1 MPTENAKIYAQQ
13 LGDCV
18 FDGKQLE
25 ADAVDKAV
33 YGLLG
38 EILSSSWVDLLT
50 NVGRYGH
57 ESSKK
62 WVDMD
67 TVNKY
72 INKQENEQANEV
84 SLLYKGE
91 NEEEDFEEG
100 RKDYLGVFGK
110 VNSDVISQSL
120 SENNEDDDSGDHNRS
135 EKDSKGTK

>member
-57 ESSKK
+57 ESSK
-62 WVDMD
+62 
-67 TVNKY
+67 
-72 INKQENEQANEV
+72 
-84 SLLYKGE
+84 
-91 NEEEDFEEG
+91 
-100 RKDYLGVFGK
+100 
-110 VNSDVISQSL
+110 
-120 SENNEDDDSGDHNRS
+120 SG
-135 EKDSKGTK
+135 